1 MEKFCSLCYS
11 LLGSSTPE
19 VITSLVPCIIFL
31 VFGQIGSFHISLLR
45 GGFKYFTSAQSSL
58 LTPHEE
64 VKLDA
69 VDKFRSDSRRLRLPL
84 KSIFLGP

>member
-31 VFGQIGSFHISLLR
+31 VFVWANRQFSYFP
-45 GGFKYFTSAQSSL
+45 FKGRF
-58 LTPHEE
+58 
-64 VKLDA
+64 
-69 VDKFRSDSRRLRLPL
+69 
-84 KSIFLGP
+84 